1 MYTFL
6 NEAEEMNKM
15 VKMHDRYLI
24 YSLLG
29 RMVEVKLPMRQGGKR
44 LKGTVEKVCRDIF
57 SNQINVT
64 INRQKYTFN
73 EPSAIIDN
81 EDEIHFLYG
90 DTADMEEE
98 QAVPAYNAYDES
110 LHEHLARTERAPI
123 SKTVI
128 VVGDLKRTPRNRW
141 RSRVAV

>member
-1 MYTFL
+1 
-6 NEAEEMNKM
+6 M

-29 RMVEVKLPMRQGGKR
+29 RKVEIKLPLRQGGQR
-44 LKGTVEKVCRDIF
+44 LNGTVEKVCRDIF

-64 INRQKYTFN
+64 INRQKYAFN
-73 EPSAIIDN
+73 EPSAIINN

-90 DTADMEEE
+90 DTDDFVEEID
-98 QAVPAYNAYDES
+98 VPTYNAYDES
-110 LHEHLARTERAPI
+110 LHEHLARTERCPI
-123 SKTVI
+123 SKTVFK
-128 VVGDLKRTPRNRW
+128 VGDLQRTPRNRW